1 MFNDLKNKNVIITG
15 GLGFLGKQFINA
27 FYQVGSKV
35 IILDKKKKVSSN
47 KFDHFYCDISKEKNL
62 KLICKKILKKYKKI
76 DILINNA
83 ANNYD
88 IKTKIG
94 SFETFRLK
102 IWEKDVSIGLTGAF
116 LCTKIIGT
124 IMSTQK
130 NGGNIINIS
139 SDLGIIA
146 PDQRLYEHTSFRK
159 PVSYSVV
166 KSGIIGLTK
175 YTASYWAKNNIRC
188 NAIAPGGIFNEQNK
202 LFISKIKKLI
212 PMGRLAKI
220 NEYNKTILFL
230 ASNAS
235 SYMTGSVI
243 VSDGGR
249 TII

>member
-15 GLGFLGKQFINA
+15 GLGFLGKQFLNA
-27 FYQVGSKV
+27 FYEEGSRV
-35 IILDKKKKVSSN
+35 IILDNKKKVSSN

-62 KLICKKILKKYKKI
+62 KSISKKILHKYKTI

-83 ANNYD
+83 ANNYN

-94 SFETFRLK
+94 SFETFKLK

-116 LCTKIIGT
+116 LCTKIFGT
-124 IMSTQK
+124 IMSKQNT
-130 NGGNIINIS
+130 GGNIINIS

-175 YTASYWAKNNIRC
+175 YTASYWAKNKIRC
-188 NAIAPGGIFNEQNK
+188 NAIAPGGIFNNQNK
-202 LFISKIKKLI
+202 IFMSKIKKLI
-212 PMGRLAKI
+212 PIGRLAKI
-220 NEYNKTILFL
+220 NEYNKTILFM